1 MNIEKVLLENQKDDS
16 LYGKVLRWKQ
26 RPVEL
31 DIPREKID
39 EAMLK
44 NMLISRGN
52 GKWNAT
58 QEKISK
64 MMEEMEESL
73 KRVAECNE
81 LMAAAYIDLMN
92 TPNLNIDD
100 YRKFVEMGFEVDGD
114 VAYLIGMDL
123 NKREE

>member
-1 MNIEKVLLENQKDDS
+1 MNIEKILLENQKDDS

-26 RPVEL
+26 GPVEL

-44 NMLISRGN
+44 NMLLSRGN

-58 QEKISK
+58 QEALSK
-64 MMEEMEESL
+64 MMEDMDESL

-81 LMAAAYIDLMN
+81 LMAVAYVDLMSQ
-92 TPNLNIDD
+92 PNMNPDVM
-100 YRKFVEMGFEVDGD
+100 RKMVESGFDVDGD

-123 NKREE
+123 NEKEK

>member
-1 MNIEKVLLENQKDDS
+1 MNLEKVLLENQKDES
-16 LYGKVLRWKQ
+16 LYGKVLIWKQ
-26 RPVEL
+26 GPVEL

-81 LMAAAYIDLMN
+81 LMAAAYIDLMSD
-92 TPNLNIDD
+92 PNVHPDVI
-100 YRKFVEMGFEVDGD
+100 RKMVEAGCDVDGD
-114 VAYLIGMDL
+114 IAYLIGMDL